1 MRLGQGYGRLEL
13 GPLILLTRLHFDK
26 FCQQLRRLDESCH
39 CRPLRVEAEAGLP
52 LLLGGD
58 AQVSNVG
65 FHGVERSLG
74 KSTPG
79 LADFTAF
86 KRARLINVINSSA
99 RSIFVPTPVF
109 MLPAPT
115 SYIPYY
121 RVSTARQG
129 QSGLGLDAQRAA
141 VAAFVGDP
149 VQLLGEFVEIESGKK
164 NQRPQLL
171 AAIAAARAVGA
182 TLLIAKLDR
191 LSRNAGFIFALRD
204 SGVNFVCCDMPDANT
219 LTVGLFAVIAQ
230 HEREMISK
238 RTIDALAAKKARGVV
253 LGTPAN
259 MTSAAIAKS
268 LNIRQENAR
277 TNQQNQQAARLAGL
291 LYAQGHKLQQIAQ
304 ELNEGGY
311 RTRRGKLFFPMSV
324 QRLLKR
330 RVIPTAANEQ

>member
-1 MRLGQGYGRLEL
+1 
-13 GPLILLTRLHFDK
+13 
-26 FCQQLRRLDESCH
+26 
-39 CRPLRVEAEAGLP
+39 
-52 LLLGGD
+52 
-58 AQVSNVG
+58 
-65 FHGVERSLG
+65 
-74 KSTPG
+74 
-79 LADFTAF
+79 
-86 KRARLINVINSSA
+86 
-99 RSIFVPTPVF
+99 
-109 MLPAPT
+109 MLPAT
-115 SYIPYY
+115 IYYVPYY

-129 QSGLGLDAQRAA
+129 QSGLGLEAQRAA
-141 VAAFVGDP
+141 VAAFVADP
-149 VQLLGEFVEIESGKK
+149 AQLLGEYVEVESGKK

-171 AAIAAARAVGA
+171 AAIAAARAAGA

-238 RTIDALAAKKARGVV
+238 RTKDALTAKKARGAV

-259 MTSAAIAKS
+259 MTSVAIAKS

-277 TNQQNQQAARLAGL
+277 INQQNQQATRLAEL

-304 ELNEGGY
+304 ELNDGGY
-311 RTRRGKLFFPMSV
+311 RTRRGQLFFPMSV

-330 RVIPTAANEQ
+330 RTLSQE